1 MENFYEKNLN
11 ALIQVD
17 PLLGASL
24 FAIQQNEQ
32 FEVFQGKDMLD
43 INLLDTQRNDFLYQK
58 PIDNLEA
65 IITKIDK
72 EYLRYP
78 VLFFYGIGNG
88 LYLKGLLGNASLKHL
103 VVIEPNLELIYIALN
118 FVDLSEEIANER
130 LIIKHSQNFDFAS
143 GLKIIYKKD
152 VKPYTK
158 IYMLHIHSE
167 YYETN
172 FAEDIQRVNQLL
184 LRCHKHMVLGH
195 GNDTIDSLIGIEH
208 HISNLPTMLQNY
220 KTSDMFKSKNS
231 EIAVIVSTGPSL
243 SKQLP
248 LLKEYAPYITII
260 CIDASL
266 PILQKHN
273 IAPDIVVSM
282 ERVQLTSK
290 FFLDLDPKLTKN
302 TYFVVSSLTHP
313 DTVKNLK
320 DQKLLLSMRPLAY
333 MKYFELHDFGYLG
346 SGMSAAN
353 MGHQLATFMN
363 YDTIIL
369 IGQDLAYADDGKSH
383 AKGHI
388 FSENDVKHSE
398 NDLYVQKYGGEGE
411 VRTTYVWDMFKNHF
425 EKEIAHA
432 NEFNITTYNA
442 TEGGARIVGSIEKP
456 FKTLLEE
463 LVDKQKEKTSIKI
476 RKVRKDT
483 FKKLLALSQEK
494 IDAMVEYGKNLKE
507 KVESTFLKVTAACEE
522 IEKIKKEEI
531 NYDHLLSLIDEIDKI
546 KEEVESLEF
555 SKMYVDTVQSYI
567 FHQELELAKLMIEN
581 STTQEEK
588 KAKLVKWIEAHQFWL
603 FSLAGGIEAQLL
615 TIEKGLQNRPQL

>member
-11 ALIQVD
+11 ALIQID
-17 PLLGASL
+17 PLLGSSL

-43 INLLDTQRNDFLYQK
+43 INLLDTQKNDFLYQK
-58 PIDNLEA
+58 PIDDLEA
-65 IITKIDK
+65 LITKIDK

-88 LYLKGLLGNASLKHL
+88 LYLKGLLENASLKHL

-118 FVDLSEEIANER
+118 FVDLSEEIASER
-130 LIIKHSQNFDFAS
+130 LIIKHSKNFDFAT

-158 IYMLHIHSE
+158 IYTLHISSE
-167 YYETN
+167 YYEKN
-172 FAEDIQRVNQLL
+172 FTEDLQRVNQLL

-208 HISNLPTMLQNY
+208 HISNLPTMLSNY
-220 KTSDMFKSKNS
+220 KTSDIFKSKNS

-266 PILQKHN
+266 PILQKYN

-290 FFLDLDPKLTKN
+290 FFLDLDPKLTKD

-320 DQKLLLSMRPLAY
+320 KHKLLLSMRPLAY
-333 MKYFELHDFGYLG
+333 MRYFELHDFGYLG

-388 FSENDVKHSE
+388 FSENDVKFSE
-398 NDLYVQKYGGEGE
+398 QDLYVEKYGGDGT

-432 NEFNITTYNA
+432 NQFNITTYNA
-442 TEGGARIVGSIEKP
+442 TEGGARIAGSIEKP
-456 FKTLLEE
+456 FAVLLEE
-463 LVDKQKEKTSIKI
+463 LVDTKQSKKAIKI
-476 RKVRKDT
+476 RRVRKDT
-483 FKKLLALSQEK
+483 YKKLLTQAQDK
-494 IDAMVEYGKNLKE
+494 IDEMIKYGQELKA
-507 KVESTFLKVTAACEE
+507 KVEATFLKVATECEN
-522 IEKIKKEEI
+522 IQKTKKEDI
-531 NYDHLLSLIDEIDKI
+531 NYDYLLDLMKEIDLI

-581 STTQEEK
+581 SETQEEK
-588 KAKLVKWIEAHQFWL
+588 RKKLINWIEAHQFWL

-615 TIEKGLQNRPQL
+615 TIQKGLQNRPHL